1 MTVDAQIQKLINSRA
16 SDVAIREYALEVLN
30 MPTLYQEGKKK
41 VLAGITSMGEF
52 QKIIAQ

>member
-16 SDVAIREYALEVLN
+16 SDAAIREYALEALN

-41 VLAGITSMGEF
+41 VLMGITSMSEF